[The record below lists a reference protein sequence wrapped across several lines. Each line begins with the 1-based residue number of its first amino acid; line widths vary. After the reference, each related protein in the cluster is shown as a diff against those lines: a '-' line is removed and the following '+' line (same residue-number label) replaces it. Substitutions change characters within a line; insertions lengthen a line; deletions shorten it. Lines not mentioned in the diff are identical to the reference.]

1 MTGNRRGFIAPTAQ
15 LMIQALQ
22 RQGFFLFGDL
32 PAGTTILVRRGMFLV
47 RFP

>member
-1 MTGNRRGFIAPTAQ
+1 MPCSHRPFIAPSAK
-15 LMIQALQ
+15 LMIQALH

-32 PAGTTILVRRGMFLV
+32 PRGTTILVRRGMFLV

>member
-1 MTGNRRGFIAPTAQ
+1 MTSKRRGFIAPSAQ
-15 LMIQALQ
+15 LMIQALH

-32 PAGTTILVRRGMFLV
+32 PTGTTILVRRGMFLV